1 MRRSMAA
8 AVGALALA
16 SMGIAACGSS
26 GGSSA
31 ASGSTSS
38 SGGSTAAAGPKTPFN
53 ILAIVASS
61 GSLAA
66 VTQSE
71 LQGMQAAAKYA
82 NAHGGFDG
90 QPVKI
95 TVKNDNLD
103 PTTAANLLQAA
114 LSSGTKPD
122 MVYAGTT
129 SDEAAALMPILTQ
142 NKIFSLQVDVS
153 DDTINPSKNPYAF
166 SVSTRTADFGA
177 EVAAVT
183 KARYPNAK
191 KVGIIIGNDVNGSS
205 LLQSEKP
212 NLEKQGYKVV
222 VETYDPANTVNMTP
236 QMEALK
242 AQNPQVLIASGFGA
256 PAGYILKARA
266 QIGWNVPVV
275 GDASFSANPLPSMAS
290 ASALNQVNVLANDS
304 AVYQPPSKWS
314 AAFKTLYKAVAP
326 ASGKFEVPFGL
337 YETGWDTIMVAQ
349 AAANQ
354 AKSFDTT
361 ALTNALQNL
370 KTQSSPLY
378 LIQSYKYTATQHTP
392 VADLSQVTLASPY
405 TKDGRFLPF
414 GQKS

>member
-1 MRRSMAA
+1 MRHSMAA
-8 AVGALALA
+8 AVGAVALA
-16 SMGIAACGSS
+16 SIGLAACSSSSSGPSASS
-26 GGSSA
+26 GGS
-31 ASGSTSS
+31 
-38 SGGSTAAAGPKTPFN
+38 AAAAAPKSPFTV
-53 ILAIVASS
+53 LAIVASS

-90 QPVKI
+90 QQVQI

-129 SDEAAALMPILTQ
+129 SNEAAALMPILTQ
-142 NKIFSLQVDVS
+142 NKMFSLQTDVS
-153 DDTINPSKNPYAF
+153 DSTITPSKNPYAF
-166 SVSTRTADFGA
+166 SISTATSDFGA
-177 EVAAVT
+177 EVAAAT
-183 KARYPNAK
+183 KAHYPNAK
-191 KVGIIIGNDVNGSS
+191 KVGILIGNDVNGSS

-212 NLEKQGYKVV
+212 NLEKQGYDVV
-222 VETYDPANTVNMTP
+222 VQTYDPTSTINMTP

-266 QIGWNVPVV
+266 QIGWNIPVV
-275 GDASFSANPLPSMAS
+275 GDSSFSANPLPSMAS
-290 ASALNQVNVLANDS
+290 PAALNQVNVLAADS
-304 AVYQPPSKWS
+304 AIYTPPSQWS
-314 AAFKTLYKAVAP
+314 PALTTLYNAVKP
-326 ASGKFEVPFGL
+326 ASGTFEVPFGL
-337 YETGWDTIMVAQ
+337 YECGWDTIMVAQ

-361 ALTNALQNL
+361 ALTSALENL
-370 KTQSSPLY
+370 KAQSSPLY
-378 LIQSYKYTATQHTP
+378 LIQSYVYSASKHTP
-392 VADLSQVTLASPY
+392 TADLSKTTLASPY
-405 TKDGRFLPF
+405 TKDGKFLPF
-414 GQKS
+414 GQQG

>member
-8 AVGALALA
+8 AAAGALALT
-16 SMGIAACGSS
+16 SLGLAACGSS
-26 GGSSA
+26 GGSAA
-31 ASGSTSS
+31 ASG
-38 SGGSTAAAGPKTPFN
+38 GSAAAAPKTPFN
-53 ILAIVASS
+53 ILAVVATS
-61 GSLAA
+61 GALAA
-66 VTQSE
+66 VTQAE

-82 NAHGGFDG
+82 NAHGGFAG
-90 QPVKI
+90 SPVKI

-129 SDEAAALMPILTQ
+129 SNEAAALMPILTQ
-142 NKIFSLQVDVS
+142 DKIFSLQVDVS
-153 DDTINPSKNPYAF
+153 DDTIDPSKNPYAF
-166 SVSTRTADFGA
+166 SVATRTADFGA

-183 KARYPNAK
+183 KEHYPNAK

-205 LLQSEKP
+205 LLASEKP
-212 NLEKQGYKVV
+212 NLIKQGYSVV
-222 VETYDPANTVNMTP
+222 VQTYDPANTVNMTP

-242 AQNPQVLIASGFGA
+242 AQNPQVLVASGFGA

-290 ASALNQVNVLANDS
+290 ASALDNVNVLASQS
-304 AVYQPPSKWS
+304 AVYQPPSQWS
-314 AAFKTLYKAVAP
+314 TAFKTLYKAVAP
-326 ASGKFEVPFGL
+326 AGGKFEVPFGL
-337 YETGWDTIMVAQ
+337 YADGWDTIMVAQ

-354 AKSFDTT
+354 AKSFTAT
-361 ALTNALQNL
+361 ALTNAMQNLQNP
-370 KTQSSPLY
+370 SNPLF
-378 LIQSYKYTATQHTP
+378 LVQSYKYTATQHTP
-392 VADLSQVTLASPY
+392 IADLSKSTLASPY

>member
-1 MRRSMAA
+1 MAA
-8 AVGALALA
+8 AVGAIALT
-16 SMGIAACGSS
+16 SLGLAACGSS

-31 ASGSTSS
+31 ASGSPGSS
-38 SGGSTAAAGPKTPFN
+38 TGSAAAASGPKTPFN

-66 VTQSE
+66 VTQVE

-90 QPVKI
+90 QQVKI

-142 NKIFSLQVDVS
+142 NKIFSLQTDVS
-153 DDTINPSKNPYAF
+153 DTTIDPSKNPYAF
-166 SVSTRTADFGA
+166 SISTRTADFGA

-183 KARYPNAK
+183 KSHYPNAK
-191 KVGIIIGNDVNGSS
+191 KVGILIGNDVNGSS

-275 GDASFSANPLPSMAS
+275 GDSSFSANPLPSMAS
-290 ASALNQVNVLANDS
+290 ASALENVNVLASDS
-304 AVYQPPSKWS
+304 AVYQPPAQWS
-314 AAFKTLYKAVAP
+314 TAFKTLYKAVVP
-326 ASGKFEVPFGL
+326 ANGKFEVPFGL
-337 YETGWDTIMVAQ
+337 YECGWDTIMVAQ

-354 AKSFDTT
+354 AKSFDTV
-361 ALTNALQNL
+361 ALTNALQNFQ
-370 KTQSSPLY
+370 TQSSPLY
-378 LIQSYKYTATQHTP
+378 LIQSYKYSATQHTP
-392 VADLSQVTLASPY
+392 VADLSKVTLASPY

>member
-16 SMGIAACGSS
+16 SMGLAACSSSS

-31 ASGSTSS
+31 GSGS
-38 SGGSTAAAGPKTPFN
+38 SGGSNASGPKSPFT
-53 ILAIVASS
+53 ILAVVASS

-103 PTTAANLLQAA
+103 PTTAANLVQAA

-122 MVYAGTT
+122 MVFAGTT
-129 SDEAAALMPILTQ
+129 SDEAAAVLPILTQ

-153 DDTINPSKNPYAF
+153 DDTIDPSKNPYAF
-166 SVSTRTADFGA
+166 SVSTATADFGA
-177 EVAAVT
+177 EVAAAT
-183 KARYPNAK
+183 KAHYPNAK
-191 KVGIIIGNDVNGSS
+191 KVGILIGNDVNGSS
-205 LLQSEKP
+205 LLESEKP
-212 NLEKQGYKVV
+212 NLVKVGYSVV
-222 VETYDPANTVNMTP
+222 VQTYDPANTVNMTP

-290 ASALNQVNVLANDS
+290 AAALNDVNVLASQS
-304 AVYQPPSKWS
+304 AIYQPPSQWS
-314 AAFKTLYKAVAP
+314 AALKTLYKAVAP
-326 ASGKFEVPFGL
+326 ASGTFVVPFGL
-337 YETGWDTIMVAQ
+337 YESGWDTIMVAQ

-354 AKSFDTT
+354 AKSFDAV
-361 ALTNALQNL
+361 ALTDALQSL
-370 KTQSSPLY
+370 KDQSNPLF
-378 LIQSYKYTATQHTP
+378 LIGSYKYSADKHTP
-392 VADLSQVTLASPY
+392 VADLATTTLASPY